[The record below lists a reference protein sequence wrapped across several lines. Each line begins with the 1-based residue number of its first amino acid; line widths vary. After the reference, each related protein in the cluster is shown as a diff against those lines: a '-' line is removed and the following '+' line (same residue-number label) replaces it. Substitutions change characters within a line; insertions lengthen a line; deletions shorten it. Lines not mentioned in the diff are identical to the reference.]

1 MHFKKYQLKLWEDNV
16 SQVSVRPSVQGE
28 VGTSHVSWL
37 PTCRLLPRGPY
48 PLGPPLDVPTPH
60 PQLLLS
66 PPFPS
71 CHTHPHVPIPSG
83 HTHQLLVTSGG
94 DHWRPESD
102 IYWLQ
107 LKLKNIWFQ
116 SRWYASYRTA
126 ILL

>member
-1 MHFKKYQLKLWEDNV
+1 M
-16 SQVSVRPSVQGE
+16 SVRPSAPGE

-48 PLGPPLDVPTPH
+48 PLGPPRRTHPTP
-60 PQLLLS
+60 PAPSESTLPLLS
-66 PPFPS
+66 
-71 CHTHPHVPIPSG
+71 THPHVPIPSG

-116 SRWYASYRTA
+116 SRRYASYRTA
-126 ILL
+126 ILLKKCFPI